1 MTVQGRRKKL
11 LGSVAENLKSVWR
24 RIEKAAAVSG
34 RGKEDV
40 SLIAVSKGRTLETIL
55 EAVRAGQKVFGENR
69 AQEWR
74 DKMERLEADLEWH
87 FIGHLQRNKV
97 NMVVGKVALIHSVD
111 SMRLLGAVASRAG
124 ELGIIQDVLLQVN
137 ISGEESK
144 YGMEE
149 WETKRMLEAALDLPA
164 VRVRGLMTIAPL
176 TSPEE
181 ARPCFRR
188 LRELEDKLAQDYPA
202 SRLEI
207 LSMGMT
213 QDFEVALEEGANM
226 VRIGT
231 AIFAT

>member
-1 MTVQGRRKKL
+1 MPVCWRKRA
-11 LGSVAENLKSVWR
+11 LGSIADNLDAIWQ
-24 RIEKAAAVSG
+24 RIGEAIASSG
-34 RGKEDV
+34 RDKEGV
-40 SLIAVSKGRTLETIL
+40 KLVAVSKGRSPDAVL
-55 EAVRAGQKVFGENR
+55 EAVRAGQLVFGENR
-69 AQEWR
+69 AQEFR
-74 DKMERLEADLEWH
+74 DKIERLQTDLEWH

-111 SMRLLGAVASRAG
+111 SRRLLEAVAARAG
-124 ELGIIQDVLLQVN
+124 ELEIVQEILLQVN
-137 ISGEESK
+137 VSGEESK

-149 WETKRMLEAALDLPA
+149 GEVGRMLAAAQDLPG

-176 TSPEE
+176 GSPQE

-188 LRELEDKLAQDYPA
+188 LRELEEELAQEYPA
-202 SRLEI
+202 QGIDI

>member
-1 MTVQGRRKKL
+1 MMQVNGRKL
-11 LGSVAENLKSVWR
+11 ALGNIAGNLESVWK
-24 RIEKAAAVSG
+24 RIGKAAASSG
-34 RGKEDV
+34 RDAEDV
-40 SLIAVSKGRTLETIL
+40 KLVAVSKGRSPEAIL
-55 EAVRAGQKVFGENR
+55 EAARSGQQVFGENR
-69 AQEWR
+69 AQEFR
-74 DKMERLEADLEWH
+74 DKIERLEADLEWH

-111 SMRLLGAVASRAG
+111 SRRLLEAVAARAG
-124 ELGIIQDVLLQVN
+124 ELEIAQDILLQVN
-137 ISGEESK
+137 VSGEESK

-149 WETKRMLEAALDLPA
+149 GEVRRMLAAALDLPA

-176 TSPEE
+176 GSPQE

-188 LRELEDKLAQDYPA
+188 LRELKEELAQDYPA
-202 SRLEI
+202 QEIDI

-213 QDFEVALEEGANM
+213 QDFEIALEEGANM